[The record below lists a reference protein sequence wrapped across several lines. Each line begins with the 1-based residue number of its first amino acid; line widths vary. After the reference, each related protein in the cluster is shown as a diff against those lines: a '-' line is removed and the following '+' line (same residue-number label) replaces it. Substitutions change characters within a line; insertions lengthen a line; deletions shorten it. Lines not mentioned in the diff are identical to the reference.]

1 MDACQTQSSI
11 QHPRKRRAQ
20 SVRFFFAF
28 ALTLAVFA
36 APALASELPA
46 AYTAV
51 RLDGSTVPSDASGH
65 VAERLAK
72 PRTAAGPAI
81 SREKNRRIKVLNYS
95 RVLELGH
102 DEVTVRVQS
111 PGKRRSLMM
120 VELTF

>member
-1 MDACQTQSSI
+1 MDACQTQSRI

-20 SVRFFFAF
+20 AARFFFA
-28 ALTLAVFA
+28 LTIAVFS

-51 RLDGSTVPSDASGH
+51 RLDGSTTPSHASGYL
-65 VAERLAK
+65 AERLAE
-72 PRTAAGPAI
+72 PRTAAGSRT
-81 SREKNRRIKVLNYS
+81 SREKRRRVKVLNYS

-120 VELTF
+120 VEFAF